1 MTSGRIPSGHDRLDD
16 LFGGGLLQYGIN
28 LIMGLPGSGKT
39 ILAQQ
44 YLFRNST
51 PERPGI
57 YLSTVSE
64 PLDKILRYGQS
75 LAFFDSAA
83 VGSSVF
89 YQDLGEGLNSDGL
102 AGVLNTVDR
111 LLKDR
116 RPGLIAVDSF
126 KALAPYAADPGDFR
140 RFLHELAGKLTA
152 SPVTTFWV
160 GEYSLEEIAE
170 APEFAVADA
179 ILSMTS
185 EPAAHRELRVLEVV
199 KLRGSGFKSGRHAYR
214 LSNRGI
220 DVFPRLADHADQSDY
235 TLSGNRTSSGVRLLD
250 EMIGDGYWK
259 GSSTMVAGP
268 SGSGKTLLGLHFI
281 FGGIDNGE
289 RGLIATFQENP
300 IQLER
305 VCRGFGWSL
314 DDPGL
319 DLMYRSP
326 VDLYVDEWVYELLD
340 RAEQSNAT
348 RIMID
353 SLGDLQSGAGD
364 EIRFREYVYSL
375 LQRTS
380 RSGMSVIMTQEIAD
394 LFESTQLSER
404 GVSHLSDNVVL
415 LQFLR
420 GDSEIKRA
428 VTVIKTR
435 ASRHDTRIRQFDIT
449 PEGFQVGD
457 SFAGDQSLR

>member
-1 MTSGRIPSGHDRLDD
+1 MTFGRIPSGHDRLDD
-16 LFGGGLLQYGIN
+16 LLGGGLLQYGIN

-51 PERPGI
+51 PEHPGI

-75 LAFFDSAA
+75 LAFFDGAA

-89 YQDLGEGLNSDGL
+89 YEDLGETLNSDGL
-102 AGVLNTVDR
+102 AGVLEAVDG
-111 LLKDR
+111 LLKGR
-116 RPGLIAVDSF
+116 RPGLLAIDSF
-126 KALAPYAADPGDFR
+126 KALVPYAADRGDFR
-140 RFLHELAGKLTA
+140 RFLHELAGKLSA

-160 GEYSLEEIAE
+160 GEYSSEEIAE

-185 EPAAHRELRVLEVV
+185 ERAAHRELRVLQVV
-199 KLRGSGFKSGRHAYR
+199 KLRGSGFITGRHAYR

-220 DVFPRLADHADQSDY
+220 DVFPRLADPADPRDY
-235 TLSGNRTSSGVRLLD
+235 ALSESRTSSGVRLLD

-259 GSSTMVAGP
+259 GSSTMVVGP

-281 FGGIDNGE
+281 FGGIDKGE

-305 VCRGFGWSL
+305 ICNGYGWSL
-314 DDPGL
+314 DNSGIEV
-319 DLMYRSP
+319 MYRSP

-340 RAEQSNAT
+340 RAKRKNAS

-353 SLGDLQSGAGD
+353 SLGDVQSGAGD
-364 EIRFREYVYSL
+364 EVRFREYVYSL

-380 RSGMSVIMTQEIAD
+380 RSGVGVIMTQEIAD

-404 GVSHLSDNVVL
+404 GVSHLSDNVIL

-428 VTVIKTR
+428 ITVIKTR
-435 ASRHDTRIRQFDIT
+435 ASAHDPRIRQFDIT
-449 PEGFQVGD
+449 SEGLQLGE
-457 SFAGDQSLR
+457 SFAGDQNLR